1 MLKRLKYILNSYTDK
16 ELEEMTLWI
25 NSHEMIEDIL
35 IEENN
40 IDLITPSAEIKINDN
55 ITKECIYETR
65 KDK

>member
-40 IDLITPSAEIKINDN
+40 IDLITPSAEIKINNN
-55 ITKECIYETR
+55 ITKECIYET
-65 KDK
+65 KWID